1 MAKLNAKARK
11 MLAAMDEAARVAS
24 AMVDGEEALR
34 IVSEKAAHHV
44 ANPDPKFRSL
54 AGDYYDVDH
63 ATFLRMKKVLLRLRR
78 LMDFR
83 CNVVLWVALEALDG
97 KVTAVVNN
105 GTLSRWYQFGRS
117 TVPTEGVLAECMS
130 SGKAV
135 RADAEDELEFLTVAT
150 PVFDSL
156 GDTVG
161 VIELTAQ
168 HPAAKMIAPVYN

>member
-1 MAKLNAKARK
+1 MAKLNAKARN
-11 MLAAMDEAARVAS
+11 MLAAMDEVAHVAS

-34 IVSEKAAHHV
+34 IVTERAAHYV
-44 ANPDPKFRSL
+44 ASPDPKFRSL

-63 ATFLRMKKVLLRLRR
+63 ATFLRMKKTLLRLRR
-78 LMDFR
+78 LMDFP
-83 CNVVLWVALEALDG
+83 CNVVLWLALETLDG

-117 TVPTEGVLAECMS
+117 TVPIEGALAECMS
-130 SGKAV
+130 SGRPV
-135 RADAEDELEFLTVAT
+135 RADAEDELEFLTAAA

-156 GDTVG
+156 GDVVG
-161 VIELTAQ
+161 VVELTAQ